1 MTTRRD
7 VLKLAGAGAMTLAVR
22 PAGAAVGEPQATPA
36 AGSATKSLRILI
48 LGGTG
53 FTGPHQ
59 VRYALARGHK
69 LTLFNRGRRPK
80 EWPAPVEE
88 LVGDRNKGDLKAL
101 AGREWDV
108 CIDNPTTLPF
118 WVRDAGQVI
127 KGRVGQYVFIS
138 TLSVYPS
145 DKEPGQDETA
155 PLAEYKGKD
164 AMKETQETLRA
175 DVEAL
180 YGPLKALSEKEAEK
194 WFPGITTVIRPGLI
208 VGPGDESDRFT
219 YWPARLDRGGDV
231 LAPGDG
237 SDPVQFVDAR
247 DLAEWTVRVAESG
260 TIGTFNAMGPAY
272 KLTMGDLLCG
282 IRAATTAGA
291 TLHWVSADFLE
302 QQKVSPWGDMPVWV
316 PGTGDSAGFGLRM
329 NARAVAAG
337 LTFRPVAQTALDTLA
352 WFKGLAAERQA
363 SLRAGIRPDRER
375 QVLEAWKVK
384 KG

>member
-7 VLKLAGAGAMTLAVR
+7 VLKLAGAVGLGFR
-22 PAGAAVGEPQATPA
+22 PALATAREADGAIPKA
-36 AGSATKSLRILI
+36 AKPLRILI

-88 LVGDRNKGDLKAL
+88 LVGDRNTGDLGAL

-118 WVRDAGQVI
+118 WVRDAGQRLAG
-127 KGRVGQYVFIS
+127 KVGHYVFIS
-138 TLSVYPS
+138 TLSVYAS
-145 DKEPGQDETA
+145 EKEPGQDEAA
-155 PLAEYKGKD
+155 PLLEYKGRD

-180 YGPLKALSEKEAEK
+180 YGPLKALSEQEAGK
-194 WFPGITTVIRPGLI
+194 WFPGMTMVIRPGLI

-219 YWPARLDRGGDV
+219 YWPVRLDRGGDV

-237 SDPVQFVDAR
+237 RDPVQFVDAR
-247 DLAEWTVRVAESG
+247 DLAEWTIRMVEARSLGV
-260 TIGTFNAMGPAY
+260 FNAMGPASE
-272 KLTMGDLLCG
+272 LTMGGMLEG
-282 IRAATTAGA
+282 IRGA
-291 TLHWVSADFLE
+291 VGSKAPLVWAPVDFLE
-302 QQKVSPWGDMPVWV
+302 QQKVSPWSDMPVWI
-316 PGTGDSAGFGLRM
+316 PGTGDTAGFSRRK
-329 NARAVAAG
+329 NARAMAAG
-337 LTFRPVAQTALDTLA
+337 LTFRPLAQTATDTLA
-352 WFKGLAAERQA
+352 WWKALPVERRA
-363 SLRAGIRPDRER
+363 KLRAGIAPEREE
-375 QVLEAWKVK
+375 QVLQAWKAK